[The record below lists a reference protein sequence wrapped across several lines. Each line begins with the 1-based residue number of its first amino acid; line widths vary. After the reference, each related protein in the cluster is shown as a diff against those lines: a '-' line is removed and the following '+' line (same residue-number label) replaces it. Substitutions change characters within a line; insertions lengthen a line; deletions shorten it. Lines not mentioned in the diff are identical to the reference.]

1 MMPVR
6 IMRKA
11 PLTWENDAC
20 ESCRIPDQKGTFS
33 MASSHTLDQL
43 DTCFD
48 DTHAIA
54 NAGLLLPATLAER
67 LGIEQTADALI
78 DLGERAGAAHPGRK
92 LLTLVHSMV
101 AGGDCIDDADVL
113 RCGQTATVLGHRVMA
128 PSTLGTFLRAFTFG
142 HVRQLDRLTEQ
153 LLTRAWAAGAG
164 PGDGPMT
171 MDLDSTVCEVH
182 GYHKQGA
189 AYGYTHSLGYHPLL
203 ATRADSGEVLH
214 ARQRTGRANTA
225 RGTARFVDEL
235 AARVRRAG
243 ASGELTIRMD
253 SGFWSA
259 KTIKTCRRHQIH
271 YSITVRQT
279 KPIQQTIAGI
289 DEDAWTPIVYP
300 DGGVA
305 QVAETRYWGDRL
317 IVRRTR
323 LTGAQAEL
331 FPNWRYHAL
340 VTDRVGT
347 TVELD
352 QDHRRHAVVELCI
365 RDLKAGVGLR
375 HCPSGKFN
383 ANAAWLLAAT
393 LAHNLLRWVA
403 AIGLGASGELVV
415 AKTLRRT
422 LLSLPGRLTCS
433 ARRWRLHLPAGWPWA
448 AWFELALA
456 RLRCIAYAT

>member
-1 MMPVR
+1 MP
-6 IMRKA
+6 
-11 PLTWENDAC
+11 
-20 ESCRIPDQKGTFS
+20 
-33 MASSHTLDQL
+33 SSHTLDQL
-43 DTCFD
+43 DIAFD
-48 DTHAIA
+48 DTHAVA
-54 NAGLLLPATLAER
+54 NAGLLLAATLTQR
-67 LGIEQTADALI
+67 LGIQRTADQVI
-78 DLGERAGAAHPGRK
+78 DLGERPGAAHPGRK
-92 LLTLVHSMV
+92 LLTLVHAML
-101 AGGDCIDDADVL
+101 AGADCIDDADLL
-113 RCGQTATVLGHRVMA
+113 RCGATSQVLGHRVMA
-128 PSTLGTFLRAFTFG
+128 PSTLGTFLRSFTFG

-153 LLTRAWAAGAG
+153 ILTRAWAAGAG

-171 MDLDSTVCEVH
+171 IDLDSTVCEVH

-189 AYGYTHSLGYHPLL
+189 AYGYTHTLGYHPLL
-203 ATRADSGEVLH
+203 ASRADSGEVLH

-243 ASGELTIRMD
+243 ATGELTMRMD

-259 KTIKTCRRHQIH
+259 KTIKTCRRHGIR
-271 YSITVRQT
+271 YSVTVRQT
-279 KPIQQTIAGI
+279 KPIRQAIAAI
-289 DEDAWTPIVYP
+289 DKDAWVEIVYP
-300 DGGVA
+300 EGGLA
-305 QVAETRYWGDRL
+305 QVAETRYQGDRL

-323 LTGAQAEL
+323 LVGEQAEL
-331 FPNWRYHAL
+331 FPNWRDHAF

-352 QDHRRHAVVELCI
+352 ADHRRHAVVELCI

-403 AIGLGASGELVV
+403 AIGLGARGELVV
-415 AKTLRRT
+415 TKTLRRT
-422 LLSLPGRLTCS
+422 LLALPGRITRS
-433 ARRWRLHLPAGWPWA
+433 ARRCRLHLPAGWPWA

-456 RLRCIAYAT
+456 RLRCVAYAT

>member
-1 MMPVR
+1 MFPHQ
-6 IMRKA
+6 
-11 PLTWENDAC
+11 E
-20 ESCRIPDQKGTFS
+20 GTFS
-33 MASSHTLDQL
+33 MRSSHTLDQL
-43 DTCFD
+43 DICFD
-48 DTHAIA
+48 DTHTIA

-67 LGIEQTADALI
+67 LGVEQAADALI
-78 DLGERAGAAHPGRK
+78 DLGERAGAHRPGRK
-92 LLTLVHSMV
+92 LLTLVHAML
-101 AGGDCIDDADVL
+101 AGGDCIDDADLL
-113 RCGQTATVLGHRVMA
+113 RCGQTASVLGHRVMA

-182 GYHKQGA
+182 GYRKQGA
-189 AYGYTHSLGYHPLL
+189 AYGYTHKLGYHPLV

-214 ARQRTGRANTA
+214 ARQRAGRANTA
-225 RGTARFVDEL
+225 RGAARFVDEL

-243 ASGELTIRMD
+243 ASGELTMRAD

-259 KTIKTCRRHQIH
+259 KTIRACRRHHIG

-279 KPIQQTIAGI
+279 KPIRQAIAAI
-289 DEDAWTPIVYP
+289 DEDAWTQIAYP

-305 QVAETRYWGDRL
+305 QVAETRYRGDRL

-323 LTGAQAEL
+323 LVGQQAEL
-331 FPNWRYHAL
+331 FPNWRYHAF

-347 TVELD
+347 TVWLD
-352 QDHRRHAVVELCI
+352 QDHRRHATVELCI
-365 RDLKAGVGLR
+365 RDLKGGVGLR

-383 ANAAWLLAAT
+383 ANAAWLVAAT
-393 LAHNLLRWVA
+393 LAHNLLRWIA
-403 AIGLGASGELVV
+403 AIGLGARGELVV

-422 LLSLPGRLTCS
+422 LLALPGRLTRS
-433 ARRWRLHLPAGWPWA
+433 ARRLILHLPAAWPWA
-448 AWFELALA
+448 PWFELALA